1 MVENELQRYKDF
13 APTPFDPKGLNLDDQ
28 QDWLVSPVSV
38 TRDTADHD
46 YTKSNWKVI
55 ETELEK
61 VDPDNYQV
69 HNFGHW
75 ACGWFDI
82 LIVKPGSLASETL
95 VEFCNQLEDYP
106 ILDDEMHSEM
116 EHTAALESWQWLDLD
131 DRVKAIQYSQA
142 QGLDV
147 SIFAARC
154 DDMPSVQYENHSDGI
169 YFF

>member
-13 APTPFDPKGLNLDDQ
+13 APTPFDPKGLNLEDQ

-75 ACGWFDI
+75 ACGWFEI
-82 LIVKPGSLASETL
+82 LIVKPGSVASKAL
-95 VEFCNQLEDYP
+95 VNFCNQLEDYP
-106 ILDDEMHSEM
+106 ILDEDMHSEM
-116 EHTAALESWQWLDLD
+116 EHSSACETWHWLDLA

-142 QGLDV
+142 QGEDI
-147 SIFAARC
+147 SIFAARS
-154 DDMPSVQYENHSDGI
+154 DDMPRVQYENHGDGI